1 MAKTMLYDAQ
11 LTRLIKRTGKFKGK
25 KVTSHGA
32 YRAKRKPNS
41 PLVQRAE
48 RAKAAS
54 QFGKSAGV
62 QVRVSTVLRQRCGY
76 RQGMRTRVMH
86 MVLETPEELQKN

>member
-1 MAKTMLYDAQ
+1 MAKTLIFDAG
-11 LTRLIKRTGKFKGK
+11 LTRKFKANAAMKGK

-32 YRAKRKPNS
+32 FRAKRKPNS

-54 QFGKSAGV
+54 QFGKDPGFKFEIYGIEA
-62 QVRVSTVLRQRCGY
+62 
-76 RQGMRTRVMH
+76 
-86 MVLETPEELQKN
+86 E

>member
-1 MAKTMLYDAQ
+1 MAKTLIYDPQ
-11 LTRLIKRTGKFKGK
+11 MTRKIKMNAAMKGK

-41 PLVQRAE
+41 PVIQRAE

-54 QFGKSAGV
+54 QFGKSAEFKREVYGIV
-62 QVRVSTVLRQRCGY
+62 DDNS
-76 RQGMRTRVMH
+76 
-86 MVLETPEELQKN
+86 

>member
-1 MAKTMLYDAQ
+1 MAKTMIYDAQ
-11 LTRLIKRTGKFKGK
+11 LTRKFKLNAARKGM
-25 KVTSHGA
+25 KVMSHGA

-54 QFGKSAGV
+54 QFGKSAEFKRDMYGIV
-62 QVRVSTVLRQRCGY
+62 DDNL
-76 RQGMRTRVMH
+76 
-86 MVLETPEELQKN
+86 